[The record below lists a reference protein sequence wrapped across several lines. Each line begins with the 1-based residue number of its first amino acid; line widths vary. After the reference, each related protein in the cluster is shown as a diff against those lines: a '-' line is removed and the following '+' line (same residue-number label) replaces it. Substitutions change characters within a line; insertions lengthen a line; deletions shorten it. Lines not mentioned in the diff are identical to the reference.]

1 MSAQPVPYIT
11 VKQYLEIEREA
22 EYKSEYFQGMMWPL
36 GGVPH
41 GMAGGRMQH
50 GRIAVNLAAELRA
63 ALRGRC
69 SVLNSDMRIHVG
81 PDGLYTYPD
90 VSVVCGPPEV
100 TDDETTL
107 LNPTMIV
114 EVLSKSTEALD
125 RGFKFWQY
133 RSIST
138 LREYVLVSQ
147 VKPSVEVFRR
157 MDSGDW
163 IVQPYTGLES
173 QARFA
178 SVGCD
183 ILLREIY
190 LDVEFADYPRPP
202 K

>member
-41 GMAGGRMQH
+41 GMAGGRRQH
-50 GRIAVNLAAELRA
+50 SLISMNLAAELRN

-69 SVLNSDMRIHVG
+69 IVLNSDMRINVG

-90 VSVVCGPPEV
+90 ASVVCGAAEM
-100 TDDETTL
+100 TDDEMTL

-114 EVLSKSTEALD
+114 EVLSRSTEALD
-125 RGFKFWQY
+125 RGFKFLQY
-133 RSIST
+133 RSIPT

-147 VKPSVEVFRR
+147 VKPSLEVFRR

-163 IVQPYTGLES
+163 IVQPYSGLQA
-173 QARFA
+173 QARFN

-183 ILLREIY
+183 ILLSEIY
-190 LDVEFADYPRPP
+190 LDVDFADYPRPP